1 MKIRLVCVGK
11 LAGAPMKLLSEDYL
25 GRLKRL
31 CDIEVVELK
40 DADVPD
46 GAARLAK
53 EAERIRAAAQP
64 LSECVLWDELGEE
77 LDSRGFSKFLE
88 RLEGASTK
96 RVTFIL
102 GSSHGVDPALKAEIP
117 RKLALSRMT
126 LTHEWARV
134 LSLEQIYRAL
144 TIKRKIPYHH

>member
-1 MKIRLVCVGK
+1 MKIRLVCVGR
-11 LAGAPMKLLSEDYL
+11 LAGAPFKALAEDYL

-31 CDIEVVELK
+31 ADVEVVELK
-40 DADVPD
+40 DAEAPD

-53 EAERIRAAAQP
+53 EAVRIREAAGP
-64 LSECVLWDELGEE
+64 LPECVLWDEKGEE
-77 LDSRGFSKFLE
+77 LDSPGFSRFLE
-88 RLEGASTK
+88 KLEGASAK

-102 GSSHGVDPALKAEIP
+102 GSSHGVDPDLKKDIP

-134 LSLEQIYRAL
+134 LALEQIYRAYC
-144 TIKRKIPYHH
+144 IKKKIPYHH